1 MNYSSDIVD
10 ITIKDC
16 TGRKLEKLRAVGS
29 NKEQLRQVFQL
40 ILDKFS
46 SNLKIVRKLPLEEDE
61 PQEELSFY

>member
-1 MNYSSDIVD
+1 MNYSSDLVD

-29 NKEQLRQVFQL
+29 NTEQLRQVFQL

-46 SNLKIVRKLPLEEDE
+46 SNLKIVRKLPLEEGE